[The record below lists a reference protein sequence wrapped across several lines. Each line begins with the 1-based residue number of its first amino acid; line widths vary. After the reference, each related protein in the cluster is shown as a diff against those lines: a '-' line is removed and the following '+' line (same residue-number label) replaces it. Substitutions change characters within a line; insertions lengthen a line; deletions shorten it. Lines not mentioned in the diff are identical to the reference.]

1 MSVSGMHVEA
11 LFPDGTPLPSG
22 VFMGSF
28 RPLHDG
34 VPAGHLFGEL
44 APFPYVV
51 DVRDVLPFGLVRN
64 LKAHAVWV
72 VPVYAHPA
80 ETETET
86 ETEVQP

>member
-22 VFMGSF
+22 VFMGSL
-28 RPLHDG
+28 RPMHDG
-34 VPAGHLFGEL
+34 VPAGHLFGGL

-64 LKAHAVWV
+64 LKAHAMWV
-72 VPVYAHPA
+72 VPVYARPA
-80 ETETET
+80 EIGT

>member
-1 MSVSGMHVEA
+1 MSVNGMHVEV
-11 LFPDGTPLPSG
+11 LFPDDVPLPSG

-28 RPLHDG
+28 RPLRDG

-51 DVRDVLPFGLVRN
+51 DMRDVLPFGLVRN
-64 LKAHAVWV
+64 LKAGAVWV

-80 ETETET
+80 ETETES
-86 ETEVQP
+86 EVQP